1 MMRMIHLGDLEVAL
15 PLAAALGAWLV
26 AASAWRTALRWG
38 LCFGAAVVLVGGSKI
53 AFLGWGTGFA
63 ALAFKALSG
72 HATLV
77 TALYPMLAWV
87 LLYRQGR
94 AASRVGL
101 AAGLGLGALVATL
114 LVVEG
119 EHTGAEALGGWLLG
133 AAVSL
138 AGIASARELRTARLL
153 PGLWWS
159 LPVFAIG
166 AWLMESAHVG
176 YWMVRVALALS
187 GNSHPH
193 AWDACG

>member
-15 PLAAALGAWLV
+15 PLAAALGTWLL
-26 AASAWRTALRWG
+26 AAGAWRTALRWG

-53 AFLGWGTGFA
+53 AFLGWGAGLA
-63 ALAFKALSG
+63 ALEFKALSG
-72 HATLV
+72 HATVV

-87 LLYRQGR
+87 LLYRQGH

-101 AAGLGLGALVATL
+101 AAGLGLGAVVAAL

-138 AGIASARELRTARLL
+138 TGIALSRELRTARLL

-159 LPVFAIG
+159 LPVFVVG

-187 GNSHPH
+187 GNSRPH
-193 AWDACG
+193 AWDTCS

>member
-26 AASAWRTALRWG
+26 AAGAWRTALRWG

-53 AFLGWGTGFA
+53 AFLGWGTGLA
-63 ALAFKALSG
+63 ALEFKALSG
-72 HATLV
+72 HATVV

-87 LLYRQGR
+87 LLYRQGP

-101 AAGLGLGALVATL
+101 ATGLGLGAVVAAL

-138 AGIASARELRTARLL
+138 AGIALSRELRTARLL
-153 PGLWWS
+153 PGLWRS
-159 LPVFAIG
+159 LPVFVVG

-187 GNSHPH
+187 GNSRPH
-193 AWDACG
+193 AWDTCS